1 MAPIIDVIRHAE
13 AWHNVCRSNIQDP
26 GLTPDG
32 EAQCY
37 KLRDTY
43 PFMDKVSH
51 VVSSP
56 AQRAVATALIAFDP
70 VVTKGKKAILL
81 PDLQETGAKLS
92 DTGSPPK
99 RLEAL
104 FKPHVDL
111 SHLSER
117 WYRRDADSDYAP
129 DAAKVEARARRA
141 RRFIR
146 RLARAA
152 RDDDDA
158 HIVVVTHGGFAHFLT
173 EDYEA
178 LGPGSFTDYDNAE
191 LKSYRFADL
200 NADDDEDAPLVR
212 VEWSADLKP
221 LPAPEPPLDEQEK
234 AARKSFAV
242 DRVRLQAL
250 KERMR
255 TLRRRKEA
263 AVSPRERE
271 VASRLEASCQAAY
284 ADFMDYWRRRNAT

>member
-1 MAPIIDVIRHAE
+1 MAPVIDVIRHAE

-32 EAQCY
+32 EDQSY

-70 VVTKGKKAILL
+70 VVTNGKKVILL

-92 DTGSPPK
+92 DTGSPRK

-117 WYRRDADSDYAP
+117 WYRRDPDSDYAP
-129 DAAKVEARARRA
+129 DVAKVEARARRA

-152 RDDDDA
+152 PDDA

-191 LKSYRFADL
+191 LKSYRFAGDL
-200 NADDDEDAPLVR
+200 TDDDDDAPLVR
-212 VEWSADLKP
+212 VQWSADLKP
-221 LPAPEPPLDEQEK
+221 LPAPEQQPLDDQEK

-255 TLRRRKEA
+255 TLRRRREA
-263 AVSPRERE
+263 AHP
-271 VASRLEASCQAAY
+271 ASCQLLPT
-284 ADFMDYWRRRNAT
+284 R